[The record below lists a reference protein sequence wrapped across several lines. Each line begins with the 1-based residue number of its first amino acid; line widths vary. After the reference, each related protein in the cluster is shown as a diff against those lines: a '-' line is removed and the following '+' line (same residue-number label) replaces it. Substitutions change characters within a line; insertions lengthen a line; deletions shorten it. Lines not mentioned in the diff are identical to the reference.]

1 MLNIKIEKGFEP
13 LFKDLQSITLTKLCY
28 SIKTIEIYVSF
39 SVSKEYIFSL
49 SSSVKVFA
57 PLLSLPFAIIWL

>member
-49 SSSVKVFA
+49 YDNY
-57 PLLSLPFAIIWL
+57 